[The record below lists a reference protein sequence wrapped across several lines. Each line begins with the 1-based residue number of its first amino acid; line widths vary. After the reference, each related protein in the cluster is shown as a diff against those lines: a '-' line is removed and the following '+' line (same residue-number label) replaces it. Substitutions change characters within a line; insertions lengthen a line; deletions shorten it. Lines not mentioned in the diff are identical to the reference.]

1 MYEYIWLTL
10 TALLLFKICLAVVQ
24 ISFSLNFILKNQS
37 DFNRTTSAINE
48 SENLSFFIVI
58 PLLREQKII
67 NQLYQRFVGLI
78 KDSKEVSLVFITTER
93 EIIENDNNEEGT
105 TIEFL
110 KELIKS
116 SSEKVQNKI
125 IHLHYPENNTVVAE
139 QLNYAFEFINARKE
153 QNNTAFALIYNA
165 DSVIEDTSVVEMI
178 KKAHENVDIVQQSSL
193 FLWNTPRLLNEHKF
207 LLTCFAL
214 YQSSWTLQHELSRY
228 LFSKKRLQ
236 FLPKRI
242 EENSLI
248 HCVTHGLLIKPS
260 LLANAGGFPVTRFGG
275 EDLAL
280 GFVLK
285 VMGYHIEPLTSLENT
300 EIPNSYKVLF
310 KQLAGWYLGT
320 LGYFVFWNFVPANVI
335 RERFFSLFTVTLL
348 GIYDSMKWLFKGFL
362 ILSYIILGFITGYLG
377 LSVILYLLYFYTSLV
392 GVIWLWYKLPDQIF
406 PKPSKK
412 ALFAS
417 FLFYWLVPIL
427 RSMPAFLGLYWG
439 IKNALGYSFIKP
451 KTER

>member
-10 TALLLFKICLAVVQ
+10 TLLLLFKICLAVVQ
-24 ISFSLNFILKNQS
+24 ISYSLNFILKSQ
-37 DFNRTTSAINE
+37 NE
-48 SENLSFFIVI
+48 SIRKTSPVNESVNLNLFIVI

-67 NQLYQRFVGLI
+67 NELYQRFVGFV
-78 KDSKEVSLVFITTER
+78 KGSKEINLVFITTER
-93 EIIENDNNEEGT
+93 EIIENDNNEKGT
-105 TIEFL
+105 TIEIL
-110 KELIKS
+110 KRLIKS
-116 SSEKVQNKI
+116 SSDEVQNKI

-139 QLNYAFEFINARKE
+139 QLNYAFEYINRLE
-153 QNNTAFALIYNA
+153 EENTATYALIYNA
-165 DSVIEDTSVVEMI
+165 DSVIEDTSVAEML
-178 KKAHENVDIVQQSSL
+178 KKTYENVDIVQQSSL
-193 FLWNTPRLLNEHKF
+193 FLWNTPDLLRERKF

-228 LFSKKRLQ
+228 LFSKKKLPY
-236 FLPKRI
+236 LPKRI

-248 HCVTHGLLIKPS
+248 HCVTHGLLIKPN
-260 LLANAGGFPVTRFGG
+260 LLTNAGGFPVTRFGG

-285 VMGYHIEPLTSLENT
+285 VMGYHVEPLTSLENT

-320 LGYFVFWNFVPANVI
+320 LGYFVFWSFVPAKAK
-335 RERFFSLFTVTLL
+335 RERYFSLFTVTLL
-348 GIYDSMKWLFKGFL
+348 GIYDSMKWLFKGIL
-362 ILSYIILGFITGYLG
+362 ILFYIFLGYITGCLG
-377 LSVILYLLYFYTSLV
+377 LSVILYLLYFYISLV
-392 GVIWLWYKLPDQIF
+392 GVVWLWYKLPDQIF

-427 RSMPAFLGLYWG
+427 RSMPAFLGVYWG